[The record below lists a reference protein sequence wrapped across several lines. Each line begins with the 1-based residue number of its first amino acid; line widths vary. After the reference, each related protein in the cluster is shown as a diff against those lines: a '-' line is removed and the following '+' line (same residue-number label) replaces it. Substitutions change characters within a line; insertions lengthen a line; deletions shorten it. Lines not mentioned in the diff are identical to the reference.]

1 MKKIFLILIIILLI
15 LIIVGILYQA
25 YQNDKN
31 IFNFLTSTPLTPGY
45 VTPGSVTPGS
55 ITPGSV
61 TPGSITP
68 GSITPGSIT
77 PGSKLASQVF
87 ECPSNNGGVAPNCA
101 KNYINTAIA
110 TVPPRNCCLPD
121 PNAGNP
127 DEVTKRLEHAK
138 YLVTQIA
145 VQVGFD
151 MIAKYVAYRVIGVSE
166 KVASEIFLKT
176 TGEFA
181 ASIGEKIGF
190 NSFKNIFFDI
200 NRAGIQVTEK
210 LGLGVGEKIVVDTSA
225 KVVVGAGEKVAIGA
239 GEKVAVGAGEKVA
252 IGAGEKVA
260 IGVGEKAAVTTGVAV
275 GKTWAEFGMDLAGG
289 PVGLAL
295 LAVQIL
301 SLGLDLA
308 HVGNYDDITYLDT
321 WRKFKEK
328 INTTIENKVIE
339 NGGTLPGSLI
349 RSPINKFPSGID
361 VSGNPLPETIAFID
375 KFKASTSDKTIVL
388 PEPTNKYEVTRMI
401 SIRYIINYMSLIL
414 KNMDTQNLTDIDFE
428 NVKTQLIKEA
438 TDYLTSQSG
447 SDYIY
452 ETLCNYFPNSKMIEI
467 NGQKYCTYKDKQ
479 SCDASYDWDKLKKC
493 LSSDNKEC
501 NETYVQWITDA
512 SNNSYCKYT
521 SFAMKSSCE
530 EKGLPYDYD
539 KEICTITP
547 DYCKGKAV
555 DYTTDSDGLGNCKIG
570 VGQDIAE
577 MILGTTITRGLIQ
590 VFDPGQYENC
600 PEGWYDG
607 ANLPEELKIAMGLGV
622 LLPPPLNII
631 PIMYETMGNKM
642 CVSKYRCLD
651 GLENSGGLC
660 YPPCKSGFKSDDA
673 TQCYKQY
680 PGSNGTLIDIY
691 MGSETKAPTV
701 MDTCPPGQ
709 NKAAPGG
716 LICYRDCQPGYHPNA
731 TGETCVEDCPPGYDL
746 NGTMTCGLKVHA
758 VTGTIP
764 HMSGGGC
771 HTYIDHGDR
780 DMYGNGKLKT
790 DCDPITSDCPS
801 GQQNLAG
808 LCYNCPAGTSPQSP
822 GFCSQGGALT
832 IQTKTYPRE
841 IGDAI
846 GCSPNKQKV
855 NGMCYDKCSPGYSMG
870 PGGQGIC
877 YQQCPAGS
885 KPTNLVDNS
894 ASATCLRES
903 YNRGAGLV
911 PFDVKF
917 KNRKIAFS
925 K

>member
-1 MKKIFLILIIILLI
+1 MKKIFLILILILLI
-15 LIIVGILYQA
+15 LVIVGIIYQA
-25 YQNDKN
+25 YKNDNK
-31 IFNFLTSTPLTPGY
+31 IFSFLTFSPATLDSATPN
-45 VTPGSVTPGS
+45 SVTPN
-55 ITPGSV
+55 SV
-61 TPGSITP
+61 
-68 GSITPGSIT
+68 T

-87 ECPSNNGGVAPNCA
+87 ECPSNNGGIAPNCA
-101 KNYINTAIA
+101 KNYINTAIDI
-110 TVPPRNCCLPD
+110 VPAKNCCLPD
-121 PNAGNP
+121 PNAGNS

-151 MIAKYVAYRVIGVSE
+151 IIAKYVAYKVIGVSE

-190 NSFKNIFFDI
+190 NSIKNIFFDI

-225 KVVVGAGEKVAIGA
+225 KVAVGA

-260 IGVGEKAAVTTGVAV
+260 IGIGEKAAITTGVAA

-301 SLGLDLA
+301 SMGLDLA
-308 HVGNYDDITYLDT
+308 HVGNYDDITYLDV
-321 WRKFKEK
+321 WRNFKEK

-414 KNMDTQNLTDIDFE
+414 KNMDTKNLTDIDFE
-428 NVKTQLIKEA
+428 NIKTQLVKEA

-479 SCDASYDWDKLKKC
+479 TCDASYDWDKLKKC
-493 LSSDNKEC
+493 LSSDSKEC
-501 NETYVQWITDA
+501 NETYVQWVTDA

-521 SFAMKSSCE
+521 SFAMKSACE
-530 EKGLPYDYD
+530 DKGLPYDYD
-539 KEICTITP
+539 KEICRITP
-547 DYCKGKAV
+547 EYCQGKAV
-555 DYTTDSDGLGNCKIG
+555 DYTTESDGLGNCKIG

-577 MILGTTITRGLIQ
+577 MIIGTTITRGLIQ
-590 VFDPGQYENC
+590 VFDPGQYESC

-607 ANLPEELKIAMGLGV
+607 ANLPQELKIAMGLGV
-622 LLPPPLNII
+622 LLPPPLNTI
-631 PIMYETMGNKM
+631 PILYETMGNKM

-660 YPPCKSGFKSDDA
+660 YPPCKSGFKSDGA
-673 TQCYKQY
+673 TFCYKEY
-680 PGSNGTLIDIY
+680 PGTNGSLIDIY
-691 MGSETKAPTV
+691 MGSETKAPTT

-716 LICYRDCQPGYHPNA
+716 LICYRDCRPGYHPNA

-746 NGTMTCGLKVHA
+746 NGTMTCGLKVHS
-758 VTGTIP
+758 VIGTIP
-764 HMSGGGC
+764 HYSGGGC
-771 HTYIDHGDR
+771 HGGDCPS
-780 DMYGNGKLKT
+780 YGHCNPIY
-790 DCDPITSDCPS
+790 CDPITKDCPS
-801 GQQNLAG
+801 GQQELAG
-808 LCYNCPAGTSPQSP
+808 LCYNCPAGTSPQAP
-822 GFCSQGGALT
+822 GFCSQGGPLT

-841 IGDAI
+841 IGDRI
-846 GCSPNKQKV
+846 GCNSNKQQV
-855 NGMCYDKCSPGYSMG
+855 NLMCYDKCSPGYSMG
-870 PGGQGIC
+870 PGAQGIC
-877 YQQCPAGS
+877 WQQCPAGS

-894 ASATCLRES
+894 ASATCLREN
-903 YNRGAGLV
+903 YNRGGGIA
-911 PFDVKF
+911 PFEVKF